1 MPIQKNIYILIISA
15 FLLSI
20 FTSFLI
26 IKNYDKY
33 EISTDEIENHRIIK
47 GDIPDIWI
55 DGQTIK
61 NDLEVGKSYF
71 ESGKE
76 IFRSY
81 LPPRLI
87 ALYSYIFDYDLFE
100 DWDKRIISSDNS
112 KIFYLI
118 IQSLLY
124 YFSIFI
130 FFKKLIKYFN
140 PKICFFIILFL
151 SLEPTIFFFHST
163 FHTESIFFT
172 MQILMLTLLMDDIDK
187 ISRSILIGVL
197 LGIMFLQK
205 LVAIYYIIPIFI
217 YYIIKLKYKAI
228 IPFLFVLIFYVSII
242 GLNGYGNYK
251 RAGIFYFMPPS
262 SKITLHLYFPNI
274 IISKGE
280 NISPSEAKKIVD
292 TKKIEWINKNN
303 INLKNE
309 KDRIMY
315 YNYLQD
321 FSIQTLIK
329 YPLTSFKYIAW
340 RTLQTGILNPIYV
353 LEFFYHENAK
363 KPEYYLNSNYKKIN
377 LPLRIIYSAVLYT
390 IVIIGFFYS
399 VRKMSIANNLLL
411 VLSSAYMLGLLGW
424 ANNSRYMV
432 PILIYFSIYFGHGV
446 ICISEKLKKRE
457 T

>member
-1 MPIQKNIYILIISA
+1 MSIQKNIYIIIISA
-15 FLLSI
+15 FLVSI

-61 NDLEVGKSYF
+61 NDLEAGKGYF

-87 ALYSYIFDYDLFE
+87 ALYSYIFDYELFE
-100 DWDKRIISSDNS
+100 NWDQKIISSDNL

-124 YFSIFI
+124 YFSLII
-130 FFKKLIKYFN
+130 FFKKLLNYFDIKT
-140 PKICFFIILFL
+140 CFFTILFL

-172 MQILMLTLLMDDIDK
+172 MQILMLTLLIDDIGK
-187 ISRSILIGVL
+187 INKSILIGIL
-197 LGIMFLQK
+197 LGLMFLQK

-217 YYIIKLKYKAI
+217 YYVVKLKSKAI
-228 IPFLFVLIFYVSII
+228 IPFLFVLIFYISII

-251 RAGIFYFMPPS
+251 RAGVFYFMPPS
-262 SKITLHLYFPNI
+262 SKITLHLYFPSI
-274 IISKGE
+274 ILSKGE
-280 NISPSEAKKIVD
+280 NISTYDAKKIVD
-292 TKKIEWINKNN
+292 TKKIEWVKENN

-309 KDRIMY
+309 KDRIIY

-329 YPLTSFKYIAW
+329 YPVTSFKYIAW

-353 LEFFYHENAK
+353 LEFFHNENEK
-363 KPEYYLNSNYKKIN
+363 KPEYYLKSNYKKVN
-377 LPLRIIYSAVLYT
+377 LPLRIMYSTVLYT
-390 IVIIGFFYS
+390 IVVIGFFYS
-399 VRKMSIANNLLL
+399 LRRISVSHNILLI
-411 VLSSAYMLGLLGW
+411 LSSVYMLGLLGW
-424 ANNSRYMV
+424 ANNSRYMA
-432 PILIYFSIYFGHGV
+432 PILIYFSIYFGHGMN
-446 ICISEKLKKRE
+446 CIAEKLKK
-457 T
+457 

>member
-61 NDLEVGKSYF
+61 NDLEAGKSYF

-100 DWDKRIISSDNS
+100 DWDKKIISSDNS

-124 YFSIFI
+124 YFSIFF

-140 PKICFFIILFL
+140 PNICFFIILFL

-399 VRKMSIANNLLL
+399 VRRMSVANNLLL

>member
-61 NDLEVGKSYF
+61 NDLEAGKSYF

-100 DWDKRIISSDNS
+100 DWDKKIISSDNS

-124 YFSIFI
+124 YFSIFF

-140 PKICFFIILFL
+140 PNICFFIILFL

-172 MQILMLTLLMDDIDK
+172 MQILMLTLLMDNIDK

-399 VRKMSIANNLLL
+399 VRRMSVANNLLL

>member
-1 MPIQKNIYILIISA
+1 MPIQRNIYIIIISA

-20 FTSFLI
+20 LTNFLI

-55 DGQTIK
+55 DGQIIK
-61 NDLEVGKSYF
+61 NDLEAGKGYF

-100 DWDKRIISSDNS
+100 DWDQKIISSDNS

-140 PKICFFIILFL
+140 INTCLFIILFL

-172 MQILMLTLLMDDIDK
+172 MQILMLTLLMDDINK
-187 ISRSILIGVL
+187 ISRSMLIGIL

-228 IPFLFVLIFYVSII
+228 IPFLFVLIFYILII

-251 RAGIFYFMPPS
+251 RAGVFYFMPPS
-262 SKITLHLYFPNI
+262 SKITLHLYFPSI

-309 KDRIMY
+309 KDRIIY

-329 YPLTSFKYIAW
+329 YPVTSFKYIAW

-353 LEFFYHENAK
+353 LEFFHFENAK
-363 KPEYYLNSNYKKIN
+363 KPEYFLTTNYKKIN
-377 LPLRIIYSAVLYT
+377 LPLRIIYSAFLYI

-399 VRKMSIANNLLL
+399 LRRISLGHNLLL

-432 PILIYFSIYFGHGV
+432 PILIYLSIYFGHGV
-446 ICISEKLKKRE
+446 NCITEKLKSRE

>member
-61 NDLEVGKSYF
+61 NDLEAGKSYF

-100 DWDKRIISSDNS
+100 DWDKKIISSDNS

-124 YFSIFI
+124 YFSIFF

-140 PKICFFIILFL
+140 PNICFFIILFL

-172 MQILMLTLLMDDIDK
+172 MQILMLTLLMDNIDK

-363 KPEYYLNSNYKKIN
+363 KPEYFFSSNYKKIN

-399 VRKMSIANNLLL
+399 LRKMSIAHNLLL

>member
-20 FTSFLI
+20 FTSFLV

-61 NDLEVGKSYF
+61 NDLEAGKSYF

-100 DWDKRIISSDNS
+100 DWDQRIISSDNS

-130 FFKKLIKYFN
+130 FFKKLVKYFN
-140 PKICFFIILFL
+140 ANICFFIILFL

-228 IPFLFVLIFYVSII
+228 IPFLFVLILYVSII

-292 TKKIEWINKNN
+292 TKKTEWINKNN

-399 VRKMSIANNLLL
+399 LRRMSVAYNLLL

>member
-1 MPIQKNIYILIISA
+1 MPVQKNIYIIIISA

-61 NDLEVGKSYF
+61 NDLEAGKNYF

-87 ALYSYIFDYDLFE
+87 ALYSYIFNYDLFE
-100 DWDKRIISSDNS
+100 DWDQRIISSDNS

-140 PKICFFIILFL
+140 PNICFFIILFL

-399 VRKMSIANNLLL
+399 ARRMSVANNLLL

>member
-1 MPIQKNIYILIISA
+1 MLIQKKIYIIIISA

-26 IKNYDKY
+26 IKNYDNY

-55 DGQTIK
+55 DGQKIK
-61 NDLEVGKSYF
+61 NDLEAGKSYF

-100 DWDKRIISSDNS
+100 DWDQRIISIDNS

-140 PKICFFIILFL
+140 TNICFFIILFL

-187 ISRSILIGVL
+187 ISRSMMIGIL

-205 LVAIYYIIPIFI
+205 LIAIYYIIPILI

-228 IPFLFVLIFYVSII
+228 IPFLFVLIFYISVI

-303 INLKNE
+303 IDLENE
-309 KDRIMY
+309 KDRIIY
-315 YNYLQD
+315 YNYLQN
-321 FSIQTLIK
+321 FSIKTLIK
-329 YPLTSFKYIAW
+329 YPITSFKHIAW

-353 LEFFYHENAK
+353 LEFFYHENEK
-363 KPEYYLNSNYKKIN
+363 KPEYFFNSNYKKIN
-377 LPLRIIYSAVLYT
+377 LPLRIIYSAVLYI

-399 VRKMSIANNLLL
+399 LRRMSIAHNLLL
-411 VLSSAYMLGLLGW
+411 VLSSAYMLGLIGW